1 MGKKVTIASYDI
13 DIKGIESKLSELRA
27 QLNEDSLGGDFA
39 KKLSKE
45 ISALETHLEKVKNAY
60 PGAGA
65 TQKQIDAYNKKMEN
79 LRIAV
84 SSFGKGAVDSFND
97 SDAYIKKNIKSV
109 QEYTNKVV
117 QAQKELDKITDDK
130 NVHKFTP
137 GTPGRKTAAKDVK
150 QAMRTAATSGDRSG
164 VMSAY
169 AEYSKKQNEIMRQI
183 AKEKGKDSDEYKV
196 ALADREGVHAQ
207 ERDYIKMAEEAKK
220 ASDIVKQAKK
230 EEAQAIEA
238 ARTSMNGAFQ
248 TTVTGAKKTEGAIR
262 QSQAQISAW
271 SQEAERAEEASRS
284 FEAIEHKLKNLVS
297 AGTILG
303 FLSRTIRKTITEMLE
318 LDKQFNEIAIVSDY
332 STTEMWKSFETV
344 NRTAQ
349 KFGVETKNVIE
360 VQNLYYHQGKSMAE
374 VNKLT
379 AQTLTLAKITGME
392 YADATSKLTAVL
404 NAYNIAAEDAV
415 RVTDTIAAMDTNA
428 AISSEELMTALTKT
442 ASIAANAGMSLEST
456 EVFLTKM
463 IETTREAPENLGT
476 ALKTIIARF
485 GEVKQ
490 EVDGEM
496 IELADINRVDTA
508 LKSVG
513 ISLLDSAGQIRD
525 LDKVFMELSAQW
537 DGLDRNTQRYIATI
551 AAGSRQQSRF
561 IAMMEDYDRTLELT
575 NIAQDSAGL
584 GARQLAKSQESLES
598 SVNRLKSSVQAL
610 TSEWVK
616 AGWIKSIVEGMNN
629 LVNAFSI
636 LPQWIQ
642 PVVAG
647 LAIYITKFKILD
659 PLIRRHKIITEGLAR
674 GLKEEEIA
682 TNLVNAEKF
691 KFKGI
696 LETLFPG
703 LSQYIGLMSKLTKE
717 TNENTAATLANNAA
731 HDKSD
736 KSGKEKGGKG
746 KGGKE
751 KDGEKDEKGKK
762 GKPKKVSAKKPLT
775 KEDLEK
781 IKQET
786 DEFGPTLKAL
796 EAQWNEKKNVKPE
809 DIDRDWKLEDVEKLQ
824 LEVGK
829 RRLLDESDDNG
840 LTQQALKRRISN
852 FKEQGKDTSELKTM
866 LKNRKKLDHKSLDFK
881 WGELGKTGAKG
892 AAKSLGTSI
901 KAAVKGIIAP
911 IKTAITSV
919 IKVVTGAIGT
929 AGAAIAAAVIAA
941 IAVIFVAWKKGFK
954 ASLDDS
960 KEIDKL
966 AKAQEK
972 YNTQLQKYNDLKK
985 KSKKY
990 KDFLDSSG
998 KVKTNLTEEEK
1009 EEEQALAKELVEEY
1023 PRLLDYIDEEGNYHL
1038 KNAEAI
1044 EKELAAKE
1052 KMMKQ
1057 ASDTYTK
1064 TRLNAAKKGVYA
1076 DTSTLA
1082 GQSMK
1087 NIQDYSATFGTEK
1100 LNRNKD
1106 LKEIAKAIDADG
1118 RNFNKSG
1125 FYDIV
1130 EAYAKGEKSSFDE
1143 KDMSDLFAGD
1153 IGQTNWKK
1161 VLEDVAKLSEQG
1173 IELNEDNLAKILSKS
1188 GAYGTLKEGEEIT
1201 STAKKVAESFM
1212 KLDEEFGGM
1221 YSSLLE
1227 GAALEE
1233 AEILIES
1240 AKMEINTIDFQ
1251 GEVDSTLK
1259 DALAE
1264 AAVEQA
1270 KQNVGTSEA
1279 WWKLSTEER
1288 EQEVENVM
1296 ATWGPAWEAATEDQI
1311 DAYNKL
1317 LNKENLGGQT
1327 IGKIDQL
1334 QRGFNLDAE
1343 TTDEMTA
1350 AVTAY
1355 WNALPEEFKKE
1366 NPEIGEAINA
1376 GSQAIIE
1383 TLFQKIS
1390 TYIKEDDKI
1399 VSNINKLFNDNSI
1412 VAPGFTIG
1420 LKKDQASAILDKT
1433 KNLDDSQT
1441 QAFLQTL
1448 VNEVNGY
1455 QETAIKTRDDFI
1467 NSFIKQDFTNDLGI
1481 AKASEEFQKFGY
1493 TAEDSLQMAITAA
1506 GGLNN
1511 ITLSSFEDTLEHT
1524 EKVIEEVSAGLEAMS
1539 ALIEGSASLSQL
1551 TSYMTLM
1558 EEVWTESLGE
1568 KEALSKLQSLE
1579 SSIIATGDGFKI
1591 ASTDAT
1597 EYGKEV
1603 VSSAQRAL
1611 LALIA
1616 VNRAITNNVNRP
1628 MEERIEAAKKVA
1640 MLSATYAKLDAGRQ
1654 KAHLEGIIEELEKAK
1669 EKAEEA
1675 LEAIKNLVSWLRE
1688 FDRFA
1693 RLDKII
1699 ADIEKDYGHLE
1710 FEINFSTNE
1719 DVIEEDIKKS
1729 FANVNSQLAANQG
1742 GLAAAEDEASMWR
1755 DVISKRNS
1763 NYVSFDESGN
1773 AILNTSRLQYLQEQ
1787 IAAADEESRPA
1798 LQAEYDEIMANV
1810 DAYDKAR
1817 DKVESY
1823 STAVEQNMKTLEEL
1837 MTMTYEN
1844 ITTVQEKLIE
1854 VRMEQEDKELEKVKE
1869 KYDAIKEADEEYL
1882 DHLKDII
1889 DKERS
1894 IRDRKKQEEDVENKE
1909 RKLAMMK
1916 MDTSGVYGREIQALE
1931 KELEQDYQD
1940 LEDDAVDKAVE
1951 EMEKEFEARAE
1962 TMDKEVE
1969 YLENTLKYKRE
1980 VMTEY
1985 NQWATALLQQGS
1997 DAVMAYLKA
2006 NDKEYYTGTAEQ
2018 QALWEQ
2024 EWNSNVAKAVASN
2037 EVLKDSLIQSIFN
2050 TLDSCKENA
2059 GSFEQAVEQY
2069 SKTAVAQNGEV
2080 KGSVTEVSKSY
2091 AGLAEGV
2098 SGVTTALWKQ
2108 QEAYAA
2114 AAKAATE
2121 LKNAQEALKSIT
2133 GQGPPDTD
2141 LEDDY
2146 DPTKDKNNGKKPYDP
2161 SKEFAN
2167 EDAMKYAFGNVFL
2180 TVSESNNKNHVANV
2194 GNPTRY
2200 TYQNEQVTGYD
2211 GEIYLKF
2218 SYSDDDGTIDEVWL
2232 RKDMCNITS
2241 FGDSYWPLPG
2251 AQWYARY
2258 AEGGLA
2264 DFTGPAWLDG
2274 TKTKPEM
2281 VLNPLQT
2288 KHFITLVDIL
2298 GSLMSYRGQSA
2309 ETLSSNHQEKN
2320 EIIYN
2325 LEVNVQKMTSDYD
2338 AEQMIKQ
2345 IEEKLLK
2352 ASRYRNVTTLTKK
2365 LQGI

>member
-84 SSFGKGAVDSFND
+84 SSFRKGAVDSFND

-109 QEYTNKVV
+109 QEYTDKVV

-137 GTPGRKTAAKDVK
+137 GTPGRKTAAKDAK
-150 QAMRTAATSGDRSG
+150 QAMRTAATSGDRNG

-183 AKEKGKDSDEYKV
+183 AKEKGKDSDEYKI

-262 QSQAQISAW
+262 QSQVQISAW

-303 FLSRTIRKTITEMLE
+303 FLSRTIRKTITEMLA

-525 LDKVFMELSAQW
+525 LDKVFMELSSQW

-610 TSEWVK
+610 TSEWIK

-636 LPQWIQ
+636 LPQGIQ

-647 LAIYITKFKILD
+647 LALYITKFKILD

-736 KSGKEKGGKG
+736 KSGKG

-762 GKPKKVSAKKPLT
+762 GKPKKVSAKNPLT
-775 KEDLEK
+775 NEDLEK
-781 IKQET
+781 IKQES

-829 RRLLDESDDNG
+829 RKLLDESDDNG

-866 LKNRKKLDHKSLDFK
+866 LKDRKKLDHKSLDFK

-892 AAKSLGTSI
+892 AAKNLGTSI

-1390 TYIKEDDKI
+1390 SYIKEDDKI

-1640 MLSATYAKLDAGRQ
+1640 MLSATYAKLDADRQ

-1742 GLAAAEDEASMWR
+1742 GLAAAKDEEAMWR

-2050 TLDSCKENA
+2050 TLDACKENA

-2069 SKTAVAQNGEV
+2069 SKTAVAQNGAV
-2080 KGSVTEVSKSY
+2080 KGSVAEVSKSY
-2091 AGLAEGV
+2091 EGLATGV

-2114 AAKAATE
+2114 AAKAATD

-2133 GQGPPDTD
+2133 GQGPPETD

-2146 DPTKDKNNGKKPYDP
+2146 DPTKGKKPNGPTKEEVVDTRPTMVLYDDKTDSPEIRAWNSWEYTPAGPLIQAADGQWYYPFTYETDNKTYPVYFRKSDVLYDP
-2161 SKEFAN
+2161 FVKHN
-2167 EDAMKYAFGNVFL
+2167 TPGVGVPWYYA
-2180 TVSESNNKNHVANV
+2180 
-2194 GNPTRY
+2194 
-2200 TYQNEQVTGYD
+2200 Q
-2211 GEIYLKF
+2211 
-2218 SYSDDDGTIDEVWL
+2218 
-2232 RKDMCNITS
+2232 
-2241 FGDSYWPLPG
+2241 
-2251 AQWYARY
+2251 YAS
-2258 AEGGLA
+2258 GGLA

-2298 GSLMSYRGQSA
+2298 GSLMSYRGQPT
-2309 ETLSSNHQEKN
+2309 ETLSSSHQEKN

-2325 LEVNVQKMTSDYD
+2325 LEVNVQKMASDYD